1 MSDVVLY
8 EQSGAIVTLTLN
20 KHETRN
26 AISEDVMVNAIVAAC
41 DRINADDSVRVVI
54 LTGAGSAFSSGGNV
68 KDSSARARCASSTRR
83 SGAGDLLCVQPS
95 ISP

>member
-68 KDSSARARCASSTRR
+68 KDMKDKVGMFGGTAAE
-83 SGAGDLLCVQPS
+83 
-95 ISP
+95 I

>member
-41 DRINADDSVRVVI
+41 EALHCRVKFEQTVPCGLADWVVVNESVHDFFF
-54 LTGAGSAFSSGGNV
+54 TG
-68 KDSSARARCASSTRR
+68 
-83 SGAGDLLCVQPS
+83 
-95 ISP
+95 